1 MMTDSKALQEFAQ
14 LLSEALGQTIKPV
27 EERIDLVGDDPL
39 DRVQIEQGRHDRLVH
54 FMIPLHAYDES
65 AQSVGDVVNLL
76 LQLNADVHQLGQARM
91 AFNSAQGEF
100 MLMDHFRPDLSG
112 ALIQLNDRRA
122 LAQRIREAIRQFT
135 GQAIGQAIGQQQ
147 SSPQE
152 L

>member
-27 EERIDLVGDDPL
+27 EERIELVGDDPL
-39 DRVQIEQGRHDRLVH
+39 DRVQIEQGRHDGLVH
-54 FMIPLHAYDES
+54 FMIPLHAHDES
-65 AQSVGDVVNLL
+65 AQSDQSVGEVVNLL

-91 AFNSAQGEF
+91 AFNSAQGEL

-112 ALIQLNDRRA
+112 ALTQLNDRRA
-122 LAQRIREAIRQFT
+122 LAQRIREAIRQVT
-135 GQAIGQAIGQQQ
+135 GQVIGQQQ
-147 SSPQE
+147 RSPQE